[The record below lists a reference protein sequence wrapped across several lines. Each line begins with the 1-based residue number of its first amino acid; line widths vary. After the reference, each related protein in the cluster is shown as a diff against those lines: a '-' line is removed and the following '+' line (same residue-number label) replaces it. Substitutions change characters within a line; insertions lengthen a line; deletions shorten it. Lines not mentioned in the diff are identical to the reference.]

1 MLFTFFA
8 AVRAAGVKA
17 SLSEFLML
25 LDALSRGFAMFSID
39 EFYVLSRATLVKDE
53 AHYDRFDRAFAAY
66 FKGVEAVTGE
76 LFTSVPEDWLKAQFE
91 KMLSDEEKAK
101 IQKLG
106 GLDELM
112 ETLKKRLEE
121 QKERHQGGNK
131 WVGTGGTS
139 PFGNSGYNP
148 EGVRIGGKGGGGN
161 AAKVWEKREFRNLDD
176 TLELGTRNIKVALRR
191 LRRFARE
198 GAPDIFDLDGTIEGT
213 AKNAGWLDIHMQPE
227 RRNTVKVLLF
237 LDIGGSMDPHVKVCE
252 ELFSA
257 AKGEFKHFEHFYFH
271 NFIYESVW
279 KDNLRRHSE
288 RMPLYDVIRKHT
300 PDTKLVFVG
309 DATMSPYEVGQ
320 AGGSVEHWNEEAG
333 ATWFERLTAQFK
345 HTVWINPT
353 PDEYWHHT
361 PSINMVNELLGEN
374 RMFPM
379 TLKGLEAAMKRL
391 STK

>member
-17 SLSEFLML
+17 SLSEFLTL
-25 LDALSRGFAMFSID
+25 LEALQHGLAMFSID

-53 AHYDRFDRAFAAY
+53 AHYDKFDRAFAAY

-76 LFTSVPEDWLKAQFE
+76 LFTSVPPDWLKAQFE

-106 GLDELM
+106 GLEELM

-121 QKERHQGGNK
+121 QKERHEGGNK

-161 AAKVWEKREFRNLDD
+161 AVKVWEKREFANLDD
-176 TLELGTRNIKVALRR
+176 TLELGTRNIKIALRR
-191 LRRFARE
+191 LRKFARE
-198 GAPDIFDLDGTIEGT
+198 GMPDILDLDGTIEGT
-213 AKNAGWLDIHMQPE
+213 AKNAGWLDIHFQPE

-237 LDIGGSMDPHVKVCE
+237 LDVGGSMDPHVKVCE

-257 AKGEFKHFEHFYFH
+257 AKGEFKHFEHYYFH
-271 NFIYESVW
+271 NFVYESVW

-288 RMPLYDVIRKHT
+288 RTPLFDVIRKQT

-309 DATMSPYEVGQ
+309 DATMSPYEIGQ
-320 AGGSVEHWNEEAG
+320 SGGSVEHWNEEAG
-333 ATWFERLTAQFK
+333 ATWFSRLLQQFP
-345 HTVWINPT
+345 HAVWINPT
-353 PDEYWHHT
+353 PEEYWQHT

-374 RMFPM
+374 RMFGM

>member
-8 AVRAAGVKA
+8 AVRAAGVPA

-39 EFYVLSRATLVKDE
+39 EFYVLARATLVKDE

-66 FKGVEAVTGE
+66 FKEAVTGD
-76 LFTSVPEDWLKAQFE
+76 LFTSVPEDWLKKQFE
-91 KMLSDEEKAK
+91 KVLSDEEKAK

-121 QKERHQGGNK
+121 QKERHEGGSK
-131 WVGTGGTS
+131 WVGTVGTS
-139 PFGNSGYNP
+139 PFGNAGYNP

-161 AAKVWEKREFRNLDD
+161 AVKVWEKREFKNLDD
-176 TLELGTRNIKVALRR
+176 SIELGTRNIKVALRR
-191 LRRFARE
+191 LRKFARE
-198 GAPDIFDLDGTIEGT
+198 GAPDMLDLDGTIEGT

-288 RMPLYDVIRKHT
+288 RIPLYDVIRKHT

-309 DATMSPYEVGQ
+309 DATMSPYEIGQ

-333 ATWFERLTAQFK
+333 ATWFERLTNQFK
-345 HTVWINPT
+345 HVVWINPT
-353 PDEYWHHT
+353 PEEYWGHT
-361 PSINMVNELLGEN
+361 SSINLVNELLGER
-374 RMFPM
+374 RMFGM
-379 TLKGLEAAMKRL
+379 TLKGLEGAMKRL

>member
-25 LDALSRGFAMFSID
+25 LEALKHGLAMFSID
-39 EFYVLSRATLVKDE
+39 EFYILSRATLVKDE
-53 AHYDRFDRAFAAY
+53 AHYDKFDRAFAAY

-76 LFTSVPEDWLKAQFE
+76 LFTSVPPDWLKAQFE

-121 QKERHQGGNK
+121 QKERHEGGNK

-139 PFGNSGYNP
+139 PFGNSGFNP

-161 AAKVWEKREFRNLDD
+161 AVKVWEKREFQNLDD
-176 TLELGTRNIKVALRR
+176 TLELGTRNIKIALRR
-191 LRRFARE
+191 LRKFARE
-198 GAPDIFDLDGTIEGT
+198 GVPDILDLDGTIEGT

-271 NFIYESVW
+271 NFVYESVW

-309 DATMSPYEVGQ
+309 DATMSPYEIGQ
-320 AGGSVEHWNEEAG
+320 SGGSVEHWNEEAG
-333 ATWFERLTAQFK
+333 ATRFERLTKQFP
-345 HTVWINPT
+345 HAVWINPT
-353 PDEYWHHT
+353 PEEYWNHT
-361 PSINMVNELLGEN
+361 PSINMVNELMGDN
-374 RMFPM
+374 RMFAM

>member
-25 LDALSRGFAMFSID
+25 LDAMSRGFAMFSID

-66 FKGVEAVTGE
+66 FKGVEAVTGD
-76 LFTSVPEDWLKAQFE
+76 LFTSLPEDWLKKQFE
-91 KMLSDEEKAK
+91 KVLSDEERAK

-112 ETLKKRLEE
+112 ETLKQRLEE
-121 QKERHQGGNK
+121 QKERHEGGSK
-131 WVGTGGTS
+131 WIGTGGTS

-161 AAKVWEKREFRNLDD
+161 AVKVWEKREFRNLDD
-176 TLELGTRNIKVALRR
+176 SIELGTRNIKVALRR
-191 LRRFARE
+191 LRKFARE
-198 GAPDIFDLDGTIEGT
+198 GVPDILDLDGTIEGT

-237 LDIGGSMDPHVKVCE
+237 LDVGGSMDPHVKVCE

-271 NFIYESVW
+271 NFVYESVW

-288 RMPLYDVIRKHT
+288 RIPLYDVIRKHT
-300 PDTKLVFVG
+300 PDTKIVFVG
-309 DATMSPYEVGQ
+309 DATMSPYEIGQ
-320 AGGSVEHWNEEAG
+320 SGGSVEHWNEEAG
-333 ATWFERLTAQFK
+333 ATWFERLTTQFK
-345 HTVWINPT
+345 HAVWINPT
-353 PDEYWHHT
+353 PEEYWGHT
-361 PSINMVNELLGEN
+361 ASINMINELMGDR
-374 RMFPM
+374 RMFGM
-379 TLKGLEAAMKRL
+379 TLKGLESAMKRL

>member
-8 AVRAAGVKA
+8 AVRAAGVPA

-66 FKGVEAVTGE
+66 FKGVEAVTGD
-76 LFTSVPEDWLKAQFE
+76 LFTSLPEDWLKKQFE
-91 KMLSDEEKAK
+91 KVLSEEEKAK

-121 QKERHQGGNK
+121 QKERHEGGSK
-131 WVGTGGTS
+131 WIGTGGTS

-161 AAKVWEKREFRNLDD
+161 AAKVWEKREFKNLDD
-176 TLELGTRNIKVALRR
+176 SIELGTRNIKVALRR
-191 LRRFARE
+191 LRRFARQ
-198 GAPDIFDLDGTIEGT
+198 GVPDILDLDGTIEGT

-271 NFIYESVW
+271 NFVYESVW
-279 KDNLRRHSE
+279 KDNLRRNSE
-288 RMPLYDVIRKHT
+288 RIPLYDVIRKHT
-300 PDTKLVFVG
+300 PDTKIVFVG
-309 DATMSPYEVGQ
+309 DATMSPYEIGQ
-320 AGGSVEHWNEEAG
+320 SGGSVEHWNEEAG
-333 ATWFERLTAQFK
+333 ATWFERLTTQFK
-345 HTVWINPT
+345 HAVWINPT
-353 PDEYWHHT
+353 PEEYWGHT
-361 PSINMVNELLGEN
+361 TSINMVNELLGEK
-374 RMFPM
+374 RMYGM
-379 TLKGLEAAMKRL
+379 TLKGLESAMKRL

>member
-25 LDALSRGFAMFSID
+25 LEALKHGLAMFSID
-39 EFYVLSRATLVKDE
+39 EFYILSRATLVKDE
-53 AHYDRFDRAFAAY
+53 AHYDKFDRAFAAY

-76 LFTSVPEDWLKAQFE
+76 LFTSVPPDWLKAQFE

-121 QKERHQGGNK
+121 QKERHEGGNK

-139 PFGNSGYNP
+139 PFGNSGFNP

-161 AAKVWEKREFRNLDD
+161 AVKVWEKREFQNLDD
-176 TLELGTRNIKVALRR
+176 TLELGTRNIKIALRR
-191 LRRFARE
+191 LRKFARE
-198 GAPDIFDLDGTIEGT
+198 GVPDILDLDGTIEGT

-271 NFIYESVW
+271 NFVYESVW

-309 DATMSPYEVGQ
+309 DATMSPYEIGQ
-320 AGGSVEHWNEEAG
+320 SGGSVEHWNEEAG
-333 ATWFERLTAQFK
+333 ATWFERLTKQFP
-345 HTVWINPT
+345 HAVWINPT
-353 PDEYWHHT
+353 PEEYWNHT
-361 PSINMVNELLGEN
+361 PSINMVNELMGDN
-374 RMFPM
+374 RMFAM

>member
-53 AHYDRFDRAFAAY
+53 AHFDRFDRAFAAY

-76 LFTSVPEDWLKAQFE
+76 LFTSLPEDWLKKQFE
-91 KMLSDEEKAK
+91 KVLSDEERAK

-112 ETLKKRLEE
+112 ETLKQRLEE
-121 QKERHQGGNK
+121 QKERHEGGNK
-131 WVGTGGTS
+131 WIGTGGTS
-139 PFGNSGYNP
+139 PFGNGGYNP

-161 AAKVWEKREFRNLDD
+161 AVKVWEKREFRNLDD
-176 TLELGTRNIKVALRR
+176 SIELGTRNIKVALRR
-191 LRRFARE
+191 LRKFARE
-198 GAPDIFDLDGTIEGT
+198 GVPDILDLSGTIEGT

-271 NFIYESVW
+271 NFVYESVW
-279 KDNLRRHSE
+279 KDNLRRNSE
-288 RMPLYDVIRKHT
+288 RIPLYDVIRKHT

-309 DATMSPYEVGQ
+309 DATMSPYEIGQ
-320 AGGSVEHWNEEAG
+320 SGGSVEHWNEEAG
-333 ATWFERLTAQFK
+333 ATWFERLTKQFP
-345 HTVWINPT
+345 HAVWINPT
-353 PDEYWHHT
+353 PEEYWAQT
-361 PSINMVNELLGEN
+361 SSINVVNQLLGDN
-374 RMFPM
+374 RMFAM

-391 STK
+391 SSK